1 MVYRIYTSGLVYVG
15 YIYTYTAHL
24 HIAVVQVREL
34 EGEIQE
40 LLAKIRHL
48 ERTNSSLQNKVSF
61 LEPSQA

>member
-15 YIYTYTAHL
+15 YIYTYTAHP
-24 HIAVVQVREL
+24 HIAVVQAREL

-40 LLAKIRHL
+40 LLAKIRNL

-61 LEPSQA
+61 LEP